1 MAWFFNGA
9 GVFAGVAGCFAS
21 FDQGCFLFWQAH
33 IRFVNFFLCVCV
45 FSFRVQTPAALATAI
60 LGHCVAMFVL
70 AWVLN
75 NGAGVFDGAVF
86 LIFFFF

>member
-1 MAWFFNGA
+1 M
-9 GVFAGVAGCFAS
+9 
-21 FDQGCFLFWQAH
+21 FWQAH

-70 AWVLN
+70 ATAILGHCVAMFVL
-75 NGAGVFDGAVF
+75 A
-86 LIFFFF
+86 

>member
-1 MAWFFNGA
+1 M
-9 GVFAGVAGCFAS
+9 
-21 FDQGCFLFWQAH
+21 
-33 IRFVNFFLCVCV
+33 CVV
-45 FSFRVQTPAALATAI
+45 VSRVQTLTALATAI

-86 LIFFFF
+86 LIFFLFLASVVVVFTFWSAFVFLLLC